1 MSYQLAPESNTVTSL
16 HLRDFLENILVWGG
30 VGQRYVEELGIFL
43 NLDFWS
49 TLGIFSRNSIL
60 LCCSWGTA
68 SRQRS
73 VAKYVAFSELEF
85 RDDHCDH
92 LGKEI
97 VTSSTVSPPLSHLES
112 SRAGVT
118 GDQGL

>member
-1 MSYQLAPESNTVTSL
+1 M
-16 HLRDFLENILVWGG
+16 
-30 VGQRYVEELGIFL
+30 QRYVEKLGIFL

-68 SRQRS
+68 ARQRS
-73 VAKYVAFSELEF
+73 VNKYIVCSELEF
-85 RDDHCDH
+85 GNDHSDH

-97 VTSSTVSPPLSHLES
+97 VTSSTVSPPLSQLES
-112 SRAGVT
+112 SRAGVKR
-118 GDQGL
+118 